1 MRRTPTWG
9 DFMSYRKSHKAALVL
24 AFAGV
29 LAGASM
35 ASAQPR
41 WEITPFAGYYI
52 ASDLYNA
59 YSSTGA
65 GSGTVEL
72 TNSFMWGG
80 RLTASVPGGGLEFA
94 YTRSGSDIK
103 THNTFVGVPS
113 GSKLGHLNID
123 SYDINFI
130 GYQPSPNPN
139 VSPFAEVGFG
149 WSATHPEIDSQFH
162 IAAQPDGNTLFNFN
176 FGIGVRAQVNPKIA
190 TRIEGRW
197 RVTDTNL
204 TTSSGVWCDPFGY
217 CYSYATDWY
226 NSGELLGGISYAF
239 K

>member
-1 MRRTPTWG
+1 MLHP
-9 DFMSYRKSHKAALVL
+9 KSKVVTLVL
-24 AFAGV
+24 VAAGALACAS
-29 LAGASM
+29 LAG
-35 ASAQPR
+35 AQPR

-59 YSSTGA
+59 YSSSNP
-65 GSGTVEL
+65 GSSTVEL

-80 RLTASVPGGGLEFA
+80 RLTGSVPGGGIEFA

-103 THNTFVGVPS
+103 LDHTLGGQPTN
-113 GSKLGHLNID
+113 KLGHINID

-130 GYQPSPNPN
+130 GYQPSPNPH
-139 VSPFAEVGFG
+139 VSPFASVGFG

-162 IAAQPDGNTLFNFN
+162 VAAQPDGNTLFNFN
-176 FGIGVRAQVNPKIA
+176 FGIGGRAEVTPKIA
-190 TRIEGRW
+190 TRIEARW

-204 TTSSGVWCDPFGY
+204 TTSSGIWCDPFGY

-226 NSGELLGGISYAF
+226 NSGELIGGISYAF